1 MTKAEI
7 EAMERSL
14 RLAEAERA
22 LDESPKLARGSMGTT
37 GFPAP
42 NDETTASATVKRLCD
57 LVHLDNTAICGLGGY
72 DDHAR
77 VWRMIAAIALCQSAT
92 WQAAANRTRKQNG

>member
-7 EAMERSL
+7 EAKEHAL

-22 LDESPKLARGSMGTT
+22 LDESPKLARGSMGTS

-42 NDETTASATVKRLCD
+42 ADETTASTTIKRLCD
-57 LVHLDNTAICGLGGY
+57 LVQLDNVVVCGLGGH

-77 VWRMIAAIALCQSAT
+77 VWRMIAAIALHQSAT
-92 WQAAANRTRKQNG
+92 WQAAANRTQK